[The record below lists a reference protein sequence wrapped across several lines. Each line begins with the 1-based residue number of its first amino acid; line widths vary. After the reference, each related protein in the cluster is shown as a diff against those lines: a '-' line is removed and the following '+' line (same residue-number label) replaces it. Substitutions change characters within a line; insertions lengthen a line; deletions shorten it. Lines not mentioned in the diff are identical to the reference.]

1 MEADESVDHLLA
13 VPQMSS
19 EPMQQLKLFALKGMQ
34 LSKPQQ
40 LELLPASQM
49 LAVSQVTVLWCSAF
63 GGWGRVGVGGDVV
76 ACLLACW

>member
-49 LAVSQVTVLWCSAF
+49 LAVSQVTVHWCSAF
-63 GGWGRVGVGGDVV
+63 GGKGRVGVGRDVV